1 MNAYLQ
7 TTIHN
12 VFVSFFFY
20 LYFNWYRMEGIINF
34 ELFVISAVVLVVAK
48 GPDFLGVTTRGIADG
63 NRVGVVS
70 ALRRD

>member
-34 ELFVISAVVLVVAK
+34 ELFVISAWSLLWRRVPIFLVSQPVELLTGTA
-48 GPDFLGVTTRGIADG
+48 
-63 NRVGVVS
+63 
-70 ALRRD
+70 